1 MQTYLS
7 KLAIASLFIEEKLV
21 LFIFYFLFIYSFIS
35 TERTDRAQP
44 VEVEVWATGEG
55 AVNVQIWVII

>member
-21 LFIFYFLFIYSFIS
+21 LFIFYLLFIIVLFLL
-35 TERTDRAQP
+35 
-44 VEVEVWATGEG
+44 
-55 AVNVQIWVII
+55 NVQIKAEQ